1 MTDTKLTG
9 TIVFYLADK
18 GYGYVRVPDTREEF
32 RFRTVNL
39 LEPVQAGD
47 WVSFVL
53 KQRKN
58 DYFADEIAPIGI
70 A

>member
-1 MTDTKLTG
+1 MSPTTLTG

-32 RFRTVNL
+32 RFRSTNL
-39 LEPVQAGD
+39 LAPVQAGD

-53 KQRKN
+53 KQHKK
-58 DYFADEIAPIGI
+58 DYFADEIRPVGI

>member
-1 MTDTKLTG
+1 MSQTTLTG
-9 TIVFYLADK
+9 TIVFYLVDK

-32 RFRTVNL
+32 RFRTANL
-39 LEPVQAGD
+39 LAPVKAGD

-53 KQRKN
+53 KRHKK
-58 DYFADEIAPIGI
+58 DFFADEISPIGI

>member
-1 MTDTKLTG
+1 MSPNTLTG
-9 TIVFYLADK
+9 TIVFYLAEK

-32 RFRTVNL
+32 RFRSTNL
-39 LEPVQAGD
+39 LAPVQAGD

-53 KQRKN
+53 KQHKK
-58 DYFADEIAPIGI
+58 DYFADEIRPVGI